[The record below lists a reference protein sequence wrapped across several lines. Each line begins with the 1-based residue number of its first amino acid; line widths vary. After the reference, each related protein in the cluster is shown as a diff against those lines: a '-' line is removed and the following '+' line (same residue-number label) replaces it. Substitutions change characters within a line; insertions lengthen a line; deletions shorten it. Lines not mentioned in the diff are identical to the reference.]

1 MQVSIAKRQYM
12 DILFNIR
19 QNVYESNKEQLKKDL
34 LTLRNMLSY
43 IDRPTD
49 KMAVVE
55 KKLTKKLSTGR
66 W

>member
-49 KMAVVE
+49 KMVVVE

>member
-34 LTLRNMLSY
+34 LILRNMLSY